1 MGFPRR
7 GNMLQA
13 FCFLEQDFAMKFYRN
28 KGLDG
33 KTKFEN
39 CSSDTNHPLTYNL
52 NALQLYKLL
61 LTIDVTF
68 VAGLRV
74 IDLITLFTHLQWTL
88 LLKAL
93 STREKARKAI
103 SCALRM
109 PFCSCLYHCYGAWS
123 EQSWLMTPCAQNQG
137 HFPGPLLFS

>member
-1 MGFPRR
+1 
-7 GNMLQA
+7 MLQG
-13 FCFLEQDFAMKFYRN
+13 FCFIEQDFAIKFYRN

-39 CSSDTNHPLTYNL
+39 CSFNTNHPLTCNL
-52 NALQLYKLL
+52 NALQLYELV

-74 IDLITLFTHLQWTL
+74 TDLITLFTHLQWTL
-88 LLKAL
+88 PLKVL
-93 STREKARKAI
+93 STREEASKGI
-103 SCALRM
+103 SRVLRT
-109 PFCSCLYHCYGAWS
+109 PPCSCLYHCYCAWS
-123 EQSWLMTPCAQNQG
+123 EQSCLMTPCAQNQG